1 MSGYN
6 RYGNL
11 NVYKGIIGEELARRY
26 LEKQGFKVMSYM
38 ILVDLVMRHPL
49 ISISENSRSAHD
61 FLGLMKKNFIG
72 LNKALD
78 KIYSGKEH
86 KRRRFDF
93 LAKKEDKYYVVEVK
107 TNKAQLS
114 TLERKELHFSKKF
127 GFFPMIGRTKV
138 TLVAEYNDV
147 TVEAL

>member
-1 MSGYN
+1 MSGYS

-49 ISISENSRSAHD
+49 ISISEISRSAHD

-107 TNKAQLS
+107 TNKAQLNKW
-114 TLERKELHFSKKF
+114 EREGLQLSKKF
-127 GFFPMIGRTKV
+127 DFIPMLVRTKV
-138 TLVAEYNDV
+138 TLIADYKDV
-147 TVEAL
+147 IVKTL